1 MAKKSFKKSF
11 KTEDNPA
18 LSFIAPNLENSNED
32 EKIEEIETEN
42 KIKDNGKNKDINII
56 NKQREDIKENI
67 KEYEK
72 NEMDSTQKGKEI
84 ENYTNPVD
92 TVDNYPNK
100 HNTTN
105 VDAVDNYPNKY
116 NTHNNYSGG
125 IKKGPGRPPLEV
137 ETKTKRLNL
146 LLLPSLFQ
154 DLEKV
159 STMKRTSVNNLIN
172 VVLKEYVEDNKDLI
186 DKYIEVFGE

>member
-18 LSFIAPNLENSNED
+18 LSFIAPNFESSNED
-32 EKIEEIETEN
+32 ENIENKKTEN
-42 KIKDNGKNKDINII
+42 VENEDSKEKKI
-56 NKQREDIKENI
+56 
-67 KEYEK
+67 
-72 NEMDSTQKGKEI
+72 T
-84 ENYTNPVD
+84 ENYTKPVD

-100 HNTTN
+100 YHT
-105 VDAVDNYPNKY
+105 D
-116 NTHNNYSGG
+116 NNYDDEGVR
-125 IKKGPGRPPLEV
+125 KGPGRPPLEV

-172 VVLKEYVEDNKDLI
+172 IVLKEYVEENKDLI